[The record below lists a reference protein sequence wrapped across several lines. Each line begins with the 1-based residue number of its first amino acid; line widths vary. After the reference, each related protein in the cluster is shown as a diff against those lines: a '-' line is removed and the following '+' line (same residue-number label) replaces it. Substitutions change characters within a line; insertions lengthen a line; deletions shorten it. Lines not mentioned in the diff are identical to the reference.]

1 MPLPWKKG
9 RFLMLWEVGR
19 KRRVRLFWALFAAVS
34 MVFFNFITPQII
46 RLTVDNVIDGKAWQ
60 LPQLAVD
67 FLNGIGGRDTLRAH
81 VWLCGLA
88 AGVTALIAGLS
99 NVIRRYFTME
109 TGEYLAQR
117 MRDTLYAHIQTLPYE
132 WHVKAQTGDIIQR
145 STSDVETIRRFY
157 ADHLIEM
164 FRMAIQVIFA
174 AVLMFLMD
182 SVMAA
187 LAMALIPLL
196 FLFSFLFF
204 SAVAKQFKKADEAEG
219 ALTATVQENLTGV
232 RVVRAFG
239 RERFEVDRFTE
250 KNRTFTCLWEKIGH
264 LLAMYWSISDAI
276 SALQFAIVLGAGI
289 IRCASGDLTVGTFI
303 TFNTYAGMMI
313 WPVRGLGRNLSELSK
328 ASVSAGRIRDI
339 YAADPE
345 SAGNG
350 QTPEIRGEIV
360 FDHVS
365 FQYDEK
371 TPILRDV
378 SFSVSPGETLAILG
392 GTGSGKSTLVHLI
405 CRLYD
410 LPEGCGTITVDG
422 ISINEIDRAHLRR
435 NVGLVLQ
442 EPFLFSKT
450 IRRNISASRPDAELE
465 RVRETAEIAHIN
477 DAIEAFGDG
486 YETMVGERGVTLSG
500 GQKQRVAIAR
510 MLMANAPIMIFDD
523 SLSAVDTET
532 DAKIRASLKSRTN
545 KATAIIISHR
555 TSTLMQADRILVLRD
570 GAVEETGTH
579 EELMAAGGSYRR
591 IFDLQGELEEEMK
604 EDTTSHSP
612 TTRGVVK

>member
-19 KRRVRLFWALFAAVS
+19 KRRARLFWALFAAVC
-34 MVFFNFITPQII
+34 MVFFNFLSPQII
-46 RLTVDNVIDGKAWQ
+46 RLTVDNVIDDKAWQ
-60 LPQLAVD
+60 LPGFIVRFID
-67 FLNGIGGRDTLRAH
+67 SVGGRGMLRANI
-81 VWLCGLA
+81 WICGLA
-88 AGVTALIAGLS
+88 TGTAALLAGLS
-99 NVIRRYFTME
+99 NVVRRYFTME
-109 TGEYLAQR
+109 TGEHLAQR
-117 MRDTLYAHIQTLPYE
+117 LRDTLYAHIQTLPYE

-164 FRMAIQVIFA
+164 FRMAVQVILA
-174 AVLMFLMD
+174 AVLMFMMD
-182 SVMAA
+182 TTMA
-187 LAMALIPLL
+187 LLSMTLIPLL
-196 FLFSFLFF
+196 FLFSAFF
-204 SAVAKQFKKADEAEG
+204 FRAVAKQFKKADESEG
-219 ALTATVQENLTGV
+219 ILTATVQENLTGV

-250 KNRTFTCLWEKIGH
+250 RNRSYTNLWERIGR

-276 SALQFAIVLGAGI
+276 SALQFAIVTAAGI

-313 WPVRGLGRNLSELSK
+313 WPVRALGRNLSELSK
-328 ASVSAGRIRDI
+328 ASVSAARIRDI
-339 YAADPE
+339 YAAAPE
-345 SAGNG
+345 SSGDG
-350 QTPEIRGEIV
+350 LTPDIRGEIV
-360 FDHVS
+360 FDGVS

-378 SFSVSPGETLAILG
+378 SFSVRPGETLAILG

-410 LPEGCGTITVDG
+410 LPEGSGRITVDG
-422 ISINEIDRAHLRR
+422 INIKEIDRAHLRR

-450 IRRNISASRPDAELE
+450 IRRNIAASRPEAELE
-465 RVRETAEIAHIN
+465 TVREAASVAYVS

-510 MLMANAPIMIFDD
+510 MLIAQTPIMIFDD

-532 DAKIRASLKSRTN
+532 DARIRAALKTRTK

-570 GAVEETGTH
+570 GAVEEMGTH

-591 IFDLQGELEEEMK
+591 IFDLQGELEDEMR
-604 EDTTSHSP
+604 EDTA
-612 TTRGVVK
+612 G

>member
-19 KRRVRLFWALFAAVS
+19 KRRIRLFLALFAGVC
-34 MVFFNFITPQII
+34 MVFFNFISPQII
-46 RLTVDNVIDGKAWQ
+46 RLTVDNVINDNAWQ
-60 LPQLAVD
+60 LPAFVVN
-67 FLNGIGGRDTLRAH
+67 FIESIGGRDMLRANI
-81 VWLCGLA
+81 WLCGLA
-88 AGVTALIAGLS
+88 AGVTALLAALS
-99 NVIRRYFTME
+99 NVIRRYFTLE

-117 MRDTLYAHIQTLPYE
+117 LRDTLYAHIQTLPYE

-145 STSDVETIRRFY
+145 CTSDVETIRRFY

-164 FRMAIQVIFA
+164 FRMAVQVAFA
-174 AVLMFLMD
+174 AVLMFMMD
-182 SVMAA
+182 GVMAL
-187 LAMALIPLL
+187 LAVTLMPLL
-196 FLFSFLFF
+196 FLFSALFF

-219 ALTATVQENLTGV
+219 VLTATVQENLTGV

-250 KNRTFTCLWEKIGH
+250 RNRFFTDLWERIGK

-276 SALQFAIVLGAGI
+276 AALQFAIVTAAGI

-313 WPVRGLGRNLSELSK
+313 WPVRALGRNLSELSK

-339 YAADPE
+339 YAAEPE
-345 SAGNG
+345 SGG
-350 QTPEIRGEIV
+350 EGLTPDIRGQIV
-360 FDHVS
+360 FDNVS
-365 FQYDEK
+365 FRYDEK

-410 LPEGCGTITVDG
+410 LPEGCGRITVDG
-422 ISINEIDRAHLRR
+422 TDIREIDRGHLRR

-450 IRRNISASRPDAELE
+450 IRKNIAAARPEADLE
-465 RVRETAEIAHIN
+465 TIKETAAVAYVS

-510 MLMANAPIMIFDD
+510 MLMAETPIMIFDD

-532 DAKIRASLKSRTN
+532 DARIRAALKTRTK
-545 KATAIIISHR
+545 KATTIIISHR

-570 GAVEETGTH
+570 GAVEETGSH
-579 EELMAAGGSYRR
+579 EELMASGGSYRR
-591 IFDLQGELEEEMK
+591 IFDLQGELEDEMR
-604 EDTTSHSP
+604 EDT
-612 TTRGVVK
+612 GA